1 VRPFALRDHLVSF
14 LVDMT
19 TRLKRSD
26 HTVESYARD
35 ISQFF
40 SYEIESTGENPAP
53 EDWKSPV
60 IRGYLHDLA
69 ARGQSP
75 STIERKRASLSEFSK
90 YLLRHDVI
98 DKNPLLLIR
107 GPKVKKPLPTVLDE
121 KEVLEAL
128 TDPQG
133 ADFAAIRDRAL
144 LEMLYGSG
152 LRISELLSLMPEDI
166 DRARGTVRVMGKG
179 RKERIVP
186 LSKAA
191 AASLSKY
198 IEARRGFVKEHSH
211 TAGNGLWLS
220 DRGKSLTRHRA
231 YRIVHKY
238 LSRAGA
244 VKASPH
250 VMRHCYATHLLD
262 HGADL
267 RAVQELLG
275 HTSLST
281 TEKYTHVSTRRLKE
295 AYKQAHPH
303 SE

>member
-1 VRPFALRDHLVSF
+1 VKSFALRDHLVTF
-14 LVDMT
+14 LVDLT

-35 ISQFF
+35 IAQFF
-40 SYEIESTGENPAP
+40 SYIIESTGENPVSD
-53 EDWKSPV
+53 DWKTPV

-69 ARGQSP
+69 AQGNAL
-75 STIERKRASLSEFSK
+75 STIQRKRASLSEFGK
-90 YLLRHDVI
+90 YLVRQGVI
-98 DKNPLLLIR
+98 DKNPLKLIR

-128 TDPQG
+128 TNPQG
-133 ADFAAIRDRAL
+133 ADFAAVRDRAL

-152 LRISELLSLMPEDI
+152 LRISELLSLTTEDI
-166 DRARGTVRVMGKG
+166 DHARGTVRVMGKG

-186 LSKAA
+186 LAKAA
-191 AASLSKY
+191 ESALSDYAAAREEFVTKHPRS
-198 IEARRGFVKEHSH
+198 EADS
-211 TAGNGLWLS
+211 LWLS
-220 DRGKSLTRHRA
+220 DRGKTLTRFRA
-231 YRIVHKY
+231 YKIAHEY

-250 VMRHCYATHLLD
+250 VLRHCYATHLLD

-281 TEKYTHVSTRRLKE
+281 TEKYAHVSTKRLKE

>member
-1 VRPFALRDHLVSF
+1 MRDFALRNHLLSF
-14 LVDMT
+14 LVDLT

-40 SYEIESTGENPAP
+40 SYVIESSGENPSP
-53 EDWKSPV
+53 SDWSLPV

-90 YLLRHDVI
+90 YLVRHSVV
-98 DKNPLLLIR
+98 DKNPLQQIR
-107 GPKVKKPLPTVLDE
+107 GPKVKKPLPAVMDE
-121 KEVLEAL
+121 QSVLEAL
-128 TDPQG
+128 TDPKG
-133 ADFAAIRDRAL
+133 SDFASVRDRAL
-144 LEMLYGSG
+144 LELLYGSG
-152 LRISELLSLMPEDI
+152 LRISELLSLTPQDI
-166 DRARGTVRVMGKG
+166 DQVRGTVRVMGKG

-186 LSKAA
+186 LSSAA
-191 AASLSKY
+191 KSALAEYAHAHSEFIAK
-198 IEARRGFVKEHSH
+198 HSH
-211 TAGNGLWLS
+211 VNNALWLS
-220 DRGKSLTRHRA
+220 DLGRILTRYRA

-238 LSRAGA
+238 LMRAGGA
-244 VKASPH
+244 KASPH

-275 HTSLST
+275 HTNLST
-281 TEKYTHVSTRRLKE
+281 TEKYTHVSAQRLKE
-295 AYKQAHPH
+295 AYEQAHPH